1 MGSNKSSLRLLVSIV
16 FALSLVFTVKGVA
29 DAETAVLY
37 TRYNLHVETQERN
50 SGAPVYV
57 ASYANYIYPPSGL
70 LLLPPNTRI
79 LVAQEHKPYRIEI
92 LDKNIQVVFEY
103 HPGRMKMD
111 FDQYIKKIAS
121 PKPVDLKGL
130 TALDKKGV
138 EEGRALIGMTKRGVM
153 TALGYPAAHRTP
165 SLESNLWTYWKD
177 RYRTFRVQF
186 GTNGKVVEIV
196 E

>member
-1 MGSNKSSLRLLVSIV
+1 MGNKNSSLRLLFSIIL
-16 FALSLVFTVKGVA
+16 ALSLIVAANGIA
-29 DAETAVLY
+29 DAKSAVLY
-37 TRYNLHVETQERN
+37 TKYNIHVETQERQN
-50 SGAPVYV
+50 GTPVYV

-79 LVAQEHKPYRIEI
+79 LVVQEHKPYRIEI

-111 FDQYIKKIAS
+111 FNQYIKKIAS
-121 PKPVDLKGL
+121 PNPVSLKGL
-130 TALDKKGV
+130 TGLDKKGV
-138 EEGRALIGMTKRGVM
+138 EEGRAIIGMTKRGVM

-186 GTNGKVVEIV
+186 GTKGKVVKIV
-196 E
+196 D